1 MYSPPPKFTTNIVV
15 STFTT
20 NIVVSVAWN
29 VAMACK
35 QMIKHN
41 KYRSC
46 VSFLRQRGLL
56 AHLILPHLLH
66 GALPWHAHS
75 NRKPLTTKIA
85 AACLFACTPDWY
97 CRICCMERS
106 RGMHTENRKPLTTK
120 IAAACLFACTPDWYC
135 RICCM
140 EPCRGMHTENHWL
153 QKLQLRASLL
163 AHLTDIAAS
172 VAWSVA
178 VACTQ
183 KTIYYKNCSCVPL
196 CLHTWLILPH
206 LLHGA

>member
-1 MYSPPPKFTTNIVV
+1 MKWLSKCVNYLTHRRTLNIWPIFYTTEFQPGWWVHSWQNHGNKDFAATMYSPPPKFTTNIVV

-106 RGMHTENRKPLTTK
+106 RGVHT
-120 IAAACLFACTPDWYC
+120 
-135 RICCM
+135 
-140 EPCRGMHTENHWL
+140 GSH
-153 QKLQLRASLL
+153 
-163 AHLTDIAAS
+163 
-172 VAWSVA
+172 
-178 VACTQ
+178 
-183 KTIYYKNCSCVPL
+183 
-196 CLHTWLILPH
+196 
-206 LLHGA
+206 